1 MSGNHDRPPTMGGH
15 EVNTGGRGGDDYDD
29 TSRRVQHAFNPSP
42 MIHTAPVVQP
52 KLPSTRLAPTPLYQP
67 QQQQQQQQREPAP
80 AFRWR
85 LSDIPTLAEYHRVE
99 RTAVLVDYAAE
110 NPSLVTGRISDV
122 LRDRSIEAEYDNDK
136 AKVKCMTPDGVDFRI
151 RLYRGRGQYSHG
163 IIVEVQRRFGTSI
176 NFLAETRAILD
187 AAQGHIPSPP
197 PLLSNVSAGNTAPL
211 PMVTE
216 TEDDYIEPPPT
227 GAASLEMVNKMLQH
241 QTPDTHYLALQTLL
255 SLTDMNKMGLGT
267 ARGVSAELLRPDN
280 ETGARLFAF
289 MSNKSSAEASSSSSS
304 SSQQEFQ
311 DVFHLRVMALTVL
324 ANAVQATRGHMD
336 AGVLEQ
342 IRPVLIQ
349 ELKTA
354 DSNPRSA
361 QIAARCFEYLRLVS
375 SADMELRSALE
386 TARKAGE
393 VRHVGLMHQAQL
405 CLDAMS

>member
-1 MSGNHDRPPTMGGH
+1 MGGH
-15 EVNTGGRGGDDYDD
+15 EVNTGGRGGDDYDE
-29 TSRRVQHAFNPSP
+29 TSRRVQHAFNPGP

-52 KLPSTRLAPTPLYQP
+52 KLPSTRLAPSPLF
-67 QQQQQQQQREPAP
+67 QQQQVVHQREPAQ

-99 RTAVLVDYAAE
+99 RTAVLVDYAAD
-110 NPSLVTGRISDV
+110 NPSQVTSRISDV

-187 AAQGHIPSPP
+187 AAQGHIPPPP
-197 PLLSNVSAGNTAPL
+197 PLSSVSGNAAPL

-289 MSNKSSAEASSSSSS
+289 MSKSSSEASH
-304 SSQQEFQ
+304 QQDFQ

-324 ANAVQATRGHMD
+324 ANAVQATRGHVD
-336 AGVLEQ
+336 ARVLEQ

-361 QIAARCFEYLRLVS
+361 QIAARCFEYIRLVS
-375 SADMELRSALE
+375 SSDMELRSALE

-393 VRHVGLMHQAQL
+393 VRHVGLMQQAQL